1 MHIYESKI
9 WKLVPQFFICPG
21 KKGIPAKLSL
31 FLASPCEK
39 QSVGGA
45 TYYYFFKFIHLFFF
59 WLHLAKN
66 IAWAAR
72 LYFSSPG
79 GSKCFSTSTQSSSI
93 ALKAWTKS
101 NKQNLTVRWTGNP
114 FEIWRQV
121 CTRQIFLVGWLS
133 LEYWLTVCAIGPRV
147 FPSRAVLLPWLNR
160 WVVSRFGFGSE
171 NFRFGFGSGDSR
183 QDLSVSPPGQSWAVQ
198 SKTEKC
204 CSLLK
209 LVNVW
214 RRKNNTLSR
223 IRPPGRWKTS
233 RASPLKRK

>member
-1 MHIYESKI
+1 MDACSTVFHLS
-9 WKLVPQFFICPG
+9 WKKEFQLN
-21 KKGIPAKLSL
+21 
-31 FLASPCEK
+31 
-39 QSVGGA
+39 SV
-45 TYYYFFKFIHLFFF
+45 FS

-66 IAWAAR
+66 KAWAAPLIIIFLNLFIYFFSGFTLRKTSRGRRACTSR
-72 LYFSSPG
+72 LREARNVSQRPHNRPPSLW
-79 GSKCFSTSTQSSSI
+79 KLHQSR
-93 ALKAWTKS
+93 T
-101 NKQNLTVRWTGNP
+101 NKT
-114 FEIWRQV
+114 
-121 CTRQIFLVGWLS
+121 FLVGWLT
-133 LEYWLTVCAIGPRV
+133 LEYWLTVCAIGPQV

>member
-21 KKGIPAKLSL
+21 KKLNSVFSWLHLAKNKAWAAPLIIIFL
-31 FLASPCEK
+31 NLFIYFFLASPCEK
-39 QSVGGA
+39 HGVGGA
-45 TYYYFFKFIHLFFF
+45 PVLLVSGRLEMFLNVHTIV
-59 WLHLAKN
+59 LH
-66 IAWAAR
+66 R
-72 LYFSSPG
+72 SESF
-79 GSKCFSTSTQSSSI
+79 
-93 ALKAWTKS
+93 TKVEQT
-101 NKQNLTVRWTGNP
+101 KPHRPHERWTGNP

-121 CTRQIFLVGWLS
+121 CTRQICLVGWLT
-133 LEYWLTVCAIGPRV
+133 LEYWLTVCAIGPQV

>member
-1 MHIYESKI
+1 MHIYERKI

-21 KKGIPAKLSL
+21 KKEFQLN
-31 FLASPCEK
+31 
-39 QSVGGA
+39 SV
-45 TYYYFFKFIHLFFF
+45 FS

-66 IAWAAR
+66 MAWAAR

-93 ALKAWTKS
+93 ALKAEQTKPHRPHE
-101 NKQNLTVRWTGNP
+101 RWTGNP

-121 CTRQIFLVGWLS
+121 CTRQICLVGWLT
-133 LEYWLTVCAIGPRV
+133 LEYWLTVCAIGPQV

-160 WVVSRFGFGSE
+160 WVVPRFGFGSE
-171 NFRFGFGSGDSR
+171 NFWFGFGSGDSR

>member
-1 MHIYESKI
+1 MEACSTVFHLS
-9 WKLVPQFFICPG
+9 WK
-21 KKGIPAKLSL
+21 KRIPAQFSL

-39 QSVGGA
+39 HFLGFTLRKTWRGRRACTSRLREARNVSQRPHNRPPSLWKLHQSR
-45 TYYYFFKFIHLFFF
+45 T
-59 WLHLAKN
+59 
-66 IAWAAR
+66 
-72 LYFSSPG
+72 
-79 GSKCFSTSTQSSSI
+79 
-93 ALKAWTKS
+93 
-101 NKQNLTVRWTGNP
+101 NKT
-114 FEIWRQV
+114 
-121 CTRQIFLVGWLS
+121 FLVGWLT
-133 LEYWLTVCAIGPRV
+133 LEYWLTVCAIGPQV